1 MRVDVR
7 QIKDVDQIAQ
17 TFHARVFVQF
27 RIANGALDEVLCK
40 GLDERGTEPE
50 LKSARWFLEKLEW
63 HNAASL
69 PTVVTKMVN
78 KMGERDLSLVLE
90 VEGEFLETFELEN
103 SRSTTRS

>member
-1 MRVDVR
+1 MRRPSLRPPPPIVAASSSTLSARELKPALKLELMRVDVR

-50 LKSARWFLEKLEW
+50 LKSARWFW
-63 HNAASL
+63 
-69 PTVVTKMVN
+69 
-78 KMGERDLSLVLE
+78 
-90 VEGEFLETFELEN
+90 
-103 SRSTTRS
+103 RSSSGTTRRRCRRWSPRW